1 MNLDFLKNR
10 IQELEKKHTS
20 NELNDNDT
28 KQLKVSYVT
37 LNNGVSVS
45 GVILSPIDKNG
56 NKQDFLV
63 IKELFK
69 FGSKYIEKTE
79 NNLNTISD
87 IDKLEEY
94 ISKFKSNR
102 DYQTSYS
109 SLENLYIPLF
119 NANKEP
125 CILILNVRYYT
136 RITQVLKQ
144 FYKILE
150 DVGEDIFNYI
160 INFTMNKQEITI
172 TLKNKVESQK
182 LESIFK
188 EKINNYEKTKFLKSI
203 YNVIYKKKELSK
215 EDIRAIISTW
225 VAQNM
230 KLFGNTSISVPNV
243 KATNLV
249 EDEDFFNKKQEV
261 EEDSSDDDFFSS
273 KAQPVKK
280 QEVPLK
286 KMKDDTFLDDLTN
299 DSDDIP
305 F

>member
-1 MNLDFLKNR
+1 
-10 IQELEKKHTS
+10 
-20 NELNDNDT
+20 
-28 KQLKVSYVT
+28 
-37 LNNGVSVS
+37 
-45 GVILSPIDKNG
+45 
-56 NKQDFLV
+56 
-63 IKELFK
+63 LFK

-102 DYQTSYS
+102 DYETSYS

-125 CILILNVRYYT
+125 CVLILNVRYYT
-136 RITQVLKQ
+136 RITQILKQ
-144 FYKILE
+144 LYKLLE
-150 DVGEDIFNYI
+150 DVGENIYNYI
-160 INFTMNKQEITI
+160 INFSMNNQEITV
-172 TLKNKVESQK
+172 TLKNKIESSK
-182 LESIFK
+182 LENVFK
-188 EKINNYEKTKFLKSI
+188 EKIENYDKTNFSKSI
-203 YNVIYKKKELSK
+203 YNIIYKKKELSK

-249 EDEDFFNKKQEV
+249 EDEDFFNKK

-273 KAQPVKK
+273 KAKPVKK

>member
-1 MNLDFLKNR
+1 
-10 IQELEKKHTS
+10 
-20 NELNDNDT
+20 
-28 KQLKVSYVT
+28 
-37 LNNGVSVS
+37 
-45 GVILSPIDKNG
+45 
-56 NKQDFLV
+56 
-63 IKELFK
+63 LFK

-102 DYQTSYS
+102 DYETSYS

-125 CILILNVRYYT
+125 CVLILNVRYYT
-136 RITQVLKQ
+136 RITQILKQ
-144 FYKILE
+144 LYKILE
-150 DVGEDIFNYI
+150 DVGDNIYNYI
-160 INFTMNKQEITI
+160 INFSMNNQEITV
-172 TLKNKVESQK
+172 TLKNKIESSK
-182 LESIFK
+182 LENVFK
-188 EKINNYEKTKFLKSI
+188 EKIENYDKTNFSKSI
-203 YNVIYKKKELSK
+203 YNIIYKKKELSK

-249 EDEDFFNKKQEV
+249 EDEDFFNKK

-273 KAQPVKK
+273 KAKPVKK

>member
-10 IQELEKKHTS
+10 IQELEKKHTNNNFS
-20 NELNDNDT
+20 SDT
-28 KQLKVSYVT
+28 KKLRVSYVT
-37 LNNGVSVS
+37 LNNGVSIS
-45 GVILSPIDKNG
+45 GVILQPIDQNG

-63 IKELFK
+63 LKELFK

-102 DYQTSYS
+102 DYETSYS

-125 CILILNVRYYT
+125 CVLILNVRYYT
-136 RITQVLKQ
+136 RITQILKQ
-144 FYKILE
+144 LYKILE
-150 DVGEDIFNYI
+150 DVGDNIYNYI
-160 INFTMNKQEITI
+160 INFSMNNQEITV
-172 TLKNKVESQK
+172 TLKNKIESSK
-182 LESIFK
+182 LENVFK
-188 EKINNYEKTKFLKSI
+188 EKIENYDKTNFSKSI
-203 YNVIYKKKELSK
+203 YNIIYKKKELSK

-249 EDEDFFNKKQEV
+249 EDEDFFNKK

-273 KAQPVKK
+273 KTQSVKK

>member
-1 MNLDFLKNR
+1 M
-10 IQELEKKHTS
+10 
-20 NELNDNDT
+20 
-28 KQLKVSYVT
+28 
-37 LNNGVSVS
+37 
-45 GVILSPIDKNG
+45 
-56 NKQDFLV
+56 
-63 IKELFK
+63 FK

-102 DYQTSYS
+102 DYETSYS

-125 CILILNVRYYT
+125 CVLILNVRYYT
-136 RITQVLKQ
+136 RITQILKQ
-144 FYKILE
+144 LYKILE
-150 DVGEDIFNYI
+150 DVGDNIYNYI
-160 INFTMNKQEITI
+160 INFSMNNQEITV
-172 TLKNKVESQK
+172 TLKNKIESSK
-182 LESIFK
+182 LENVFK
-188 EKINNYEKTKFLKSI
+188 EKIENYDKTNFSKSI
-203 YNVIYKKKELSK
+203 YNIIYKKKELSK

-249 EDEDFFNKKQEV
+249 EDEDFFNKK

-273 KAQPVKK
+273 KTQSVKK

>member
-10 IQELEKKHTS
+10 IQELEKKHTNNNFS
-20 NELNDNDT
+20 SDT
-28 KQLKVSYVT
+28 KKLRVSYVT
-37 LNNGVSVS
+37 LNNGVSIS
-45 GVILSPIDKNG
+45 GVILQPIDQNG

-63 IKELFK
+63 LKELFK

-102 DYQTSYS
+102 DYETSYS

-125 CILILNVRYYT
+125 CVLILNVRYYT
-136 RITQVLKQ
+136 RITQILKQ
-144 FYKILE
+144 LYKILE
-150 DVGEDIFNYI
+150 DVGDNIYNYI
-160 INFTMNKQEITI
+160 INFSMNNQEIAV
-172 TLKNKVESQK
+172 TLKNKIESSK
-182 LESIFK
+182 LENVFK
-188 EKINNYEKTKFLKSI
+188 EKIENYDKTNFSKSI
-203 YNVIYKKKELSK
+203 YNIIYKKKELSK

-249 EDEDFFNKKQEV
+249 EDEDFFNKK

-273 KAQPVKK
+273 KTQSVKK

>member
-1 MNLDFLKNR
+1 
-10 IQELEKKHTS
+10 
-20 NELNDNDT
+20 
-28 KQLKVSYVT
+28 
-37 LNNGVSVS
+37 
-45 GVILSPIDKNG
+45 
-56 NKQDFLV
+56 
-63 IKELFK
+63 
-69 FGSKYIEKTE
+69 
-79 NNLNTISD
+79 
-87 IDKLEEY
+87 
-94 ISKFKSNR
+94 
-102 DYQTSYS
+102 
-109 SLENLYIPLF
+109 
-119 NANKEP
+119 
-125 CILILNVRYYT
+125 
-136 RITQVLKQ
+136 
-144 FYKILE
+144 
-150 DVGEDIFNYI
+150 
-160 INFTMNKQEITI
+160 MNKQEITI

-249 EDEDFFNKKQEV
+249 EDEDFFNKK

-273 KAQPVKK
+273 KTQSVKK